1 MLFGGLMKI
10 SNAGYNYRHP
20 EGFRIDRP
28 QGSGDCILL
37 IVRSEAFFV
46 LKNARIETQKNC
58 AIVFKEGTPQ
68 LYGALSGEFINDW
81 IRFDLSCDD
90 ERIFSELE
98 IPFDTIIPL
107 REAADFSHY
116 VKSIFMEK
124 HSQNLHREKSIERYF
139 DLILLKLSENILRG
153 DFEKASPVYHAL
165 CTLRNEIRL
174 TPQNPWTIDFISQ
187 KMKMSRSYIQHLYKQ
202 FFGISISADI
212 QSSRIEYAKY
222 LLALTNEKISAIAAS
237 CGYESDVHF
246 MRIFKKATA
255 LTPSEFRASAYKNKI

>member
-1 MLFGGLMKI
+1 MKI

-20 EGFRIDRP
+20 QSFAINRP
-28 QGSGDCILL
+28 LGSGDYILL

-46 LKNARIETQKNC
+46 LNGKRMEASKNC
-58 AIVFKEGTPQ
+58 AIVFKKGTPQ
-68 LYGALSGEFINDW
+68 LYGACGGEFINDW
-81 IRFDLSCDD
+81 IKFDLSIED
-90 ERIFSELE
+90 EEIFSELE

-107 REAADFSHY
+107 RETAEFSHY
-116 VKSIFMEK
+116 VKSIFMET

-139 DLILLKLSENILRG
+139 DLLLLKLSENILQG

-165 CTLRNEIRL
+165 CALRNEIRL
-174 TPQNPWTIDFISQ
+174 APQNPWTVDFISQ

-255 LTPSEFRASAYKNKI
+255 MTPSEFRAGANKNKI